1 MLPPPYPPDD
11 LIDRSRWAGKRRRS
25 LNLAMFPSSRLFPL
39 VMRSCVFAGLAEW
52 HGHTVCSHC
61 ESVPSKYLNGM
72 MSSRY
77 LKHGQ
82 HTISPVSFSPLQPR
96 HTVSV
101 RALSS
106 SSSSSS
112 IDVRLFPIIRQRASS
127 LGGPPVGTR
136 FISMCCALRRAGLGA
151 ILSLILFELTARAV
165 RVFEY
170 PAICATS
177 ARRRE
182 QRLSKSERKMR
193 RVVCFETRSTGRL

>member
-1 MLPPPYPPDD
+1 MLVSIEGAPPVECWFPD
-11 LIDRSRWAGKRRRS
+11 LRTCATCGSRPLASSVSRAAGRQEARADFSYCFLLHTRPMILFTGAGRPVS
-25 LNLAMFPSSRLFPL
+25 GMYFVQAQCGIWQCPPSSRLFPL
-39 VMRSCVFAGLAEW
+39 VMRSCVLAGLAEW

-61 ESVPSKYLNGM
+61 ESVPSKYLNGT

-112 IDVRLFPIIRQRASS
+112 IRVRLFPIIRQGRHPS
-127 LGGPPVGTR
+127 
-136 FISMCCALRRAGLGA
+136 
-151 ILSLILFELTARAV
+151 AV
-165 RVFEY
+165 R
-170 PAICATS
+170 
-177 ARRRE
+177 
-182 QRLSKSERKMR
+182 LS
-193 RVVCFETRSTGRL
+193 V